1 MDMSGKA
8 LALLAGVVGLG
19 VALLVAG
26 YLGPAPVQAQTPAT
40 AHRYFSSSTVPAGGE
55 LVVTVTARGYG
66 RFGQVVETL
75 PAGFTYMSSNQ
86 PGVEARGQ
94 VVMLPF
100 LMGDTVTYRVTAPAV
115 AGADSFTGVLKD
127 EDKSEVTV
135 GGQSQ
140 ATTAAVGQSLLDRY
154 DINPM
159 DGSIG
164 RDEYLEALDNYIS
177 GAIDRDAYLEVLD
190 LYINALQVSQ

>member
-1 MDMSGKA
+1 M
-8 LALLAGVVGLG
+8 
-19 VALLVAG
+19 
-26 YLGPAPVQAQTPAT
+26 
-40 AHRYFSSSTVPAGGE
+40 
-55 LVVTVTARGYG
+55 VTITARGYG

-100 LMGDTVTYRVTAPAV
+100 LMGDTVTYRVMAPAV

-127 EDKSEVTV
+127 VDKSEVTV

-159 DGSIG
+159 DDSIG